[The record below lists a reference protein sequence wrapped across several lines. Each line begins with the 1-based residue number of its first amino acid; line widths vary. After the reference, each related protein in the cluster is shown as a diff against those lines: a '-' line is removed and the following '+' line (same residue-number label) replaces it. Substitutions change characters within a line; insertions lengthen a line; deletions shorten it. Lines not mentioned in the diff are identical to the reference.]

1 MAIIFKSKFL
11 KEYKNIKTE
20 GDFEEEIIG
29 LYDLMLLGLKKESCK
44 YDILAT
50 GKHRL

>member
-11 KEYKNIKTE
+11 KEYKYIKKE
-20 GDFEEEIIG
+20 GDFEEQIIA
-29 LYDLMLLGLKKESCK
+29 LYDLMLLGLKESCK
-44 YDILAT
+44 YDILGT